1 MNVKTSQLPTGYQ
14 LKEGILSDRASLLQ
28 FMILTYRELFPE
40 QESFSHLTQ
49 TIEHY
54 FSPETSLYWVVPVG
68 EKARGD
74 RQEGIEGKPEKIAC
88 LWIGNA
94 IEQINGDRYT
104 YIFLLYVHPE
114 HHQRGIGSAL
124 MHYAHTLARER
135 GDRQIGVHVFSHNLP
150 ALNLYK
156 RLGYETQS
164 LLMVKKLIEPK

>member
-1 MNVKTSQLPTGYQ
+1 MNFEISQLPTGYQ

-40 QESFSHLTQ
+40 QESFSHLAQ
-49 TIEHY
+49 TIGHY
-54 FSPETSLYWVVPVG
+54 FSPETSLYWVIPVG
-68 EKARGD
+68 EKGA
-74 RQEGIEGKPEKIAC
+74 EGKPEKIAC

-114 HHQRGIGSAL
+114 HRQRGIGSAL

-135 GDRQIGVHVFSHNLP
+135 GDGQIGVHVFSHNLP
-150 ALNLYK
+150 ALNLYE